1 MVDAEYFVT
10 TFIPIVTVFVILHM
24 ATQGGGP
31 QTALDALF
39 FANPL
44 GYFLIAVILLAPSF
58 FISNLLP
65 GAKIL
70 FFATAILWIISAR
83 GIP

>member
-1 MVDAEYFVT
+1 MADPESFVT

-31 QTALDALF
+31 QVALDGLF

-44 GYFLIAVILLAPSF
+44 GWFLIGVILLAPNF
-58 FISNLLP
+58 FLSHLVP
-65 GAKIL
+65 GAKLL
-70 FFATAILWIISAR
+70 FFATAILWIIQAR